1 MKKYC
6 QVTPFWGGGGTI
18 NCVGYTYPEE
28 LVIYG
33 MVVWYGGL
41 VRE

>member
-6 QVTPFWGGGGTI
+6 QVTPFFFGGGGGGGTI
-18 NCVGYTYPEE
+18 NCVGYTYREE

-33 MVVWYGGL
+33 MVIW
-41 VRE
+41 